1 MGTVKGKGGLWGT
14 VISPGW
20 SRPKAVKPGAPGLW
34 GVRQVG
40 QPWLPGL
47 LASFPVCH
55 LSPLLAGAEWEGGK
69 DESFWSGL
77 HLACLSMQVH
87 MGSMTALPCKR

>member
-40 QPWLPGL
+40 QPWLPGP
-47 LASFPVCH
+47 LASFPVCY
-55 LSPLLAGAEWEGGK
+55 LSLLLAEVSGK
-69 DESFWSGL
+69 DRRMRVSGVAFFGYWPPSGVSRYADA
-77 HLACLSMQVH
+77 H
-87 MGSMTALPCKR
+87 G